1 MALHD
6 AQAENV
12 QNARGHLC
20 VLVLTET
27 QAEDVERNR
36 ILRRKW
42 FGEGWSVPVKNSL
55 GAAVSAFSGAGN
67 NSPTKVIEFYVTY
80 EMFHDWVHSDNMR
93 ACPWVDGYR
102 MCFDIH
108 LNNVD
113 PHYKLH
119 TFD

>member
-1 MALHD
+1 MAPHD

-55 GAAVSAFSGAGN
+55 GAAKSAFRGAGK
-67 NSPTKVIEFYVTY
+67 NSPSKVIVFYVRY
-80 EMFHDWVHSDNMR
+80 EMYHDWVHSDKMR
-93 ACPWVDGYR
+93 DCPWLDGYR
-102 MCFDIH
+102 VLFDIV

-113 PHYKLH
+113 PQYELYK
-119 TFD
+119 FE